1 MAPEDY
7 VLFKRIIIVIETQLN
22 GMRNFISLFKH
33 IFNMTQ
39 EFIFLSLSLSV
50 YSCGNYFLF
59 FKKILIFFFHKKKGS
74 H

>member
-7 VLFKRIIIVIETQLN
+7 VIFKRIIIVIETRLN

-39 EFIFLSLSLSV
+39 EFISLSLCV

-59 FKKILIFFFHKKKGS
+59 FKKILIFFFIKEKGS